1 MPALCDSGAEGRKPT
16 RLMTDTDALTTPPP
30 EMPRRRDAE
39 ETRREI
45 LEAAVAEFSEKGFS
59 GGRVDDIAARMRTT
73 KRMIYYYFGGKTQ
86 LYAAVLERLYGAM
99 RDAEQA
105 LHLDALPPVEALR
118 RLVEV
123 TFDHHAAHP
132 EFVRLVSVENIHD
145 ARIVTASPT
154 IRARNAAV
162 IGTLRDLI
170 ARGEASGAFRPG
182 LDALDLHMLI
192 SGFCFYRVS
201 NRHTLRAIFGRDQ
214 ASAEAAHRHRR
225 MIVEAVLRYVLPG
238 TSATASG

>member
-1 MPALCDSGAEGRKPT
+1 MSDADAPAA
-16 RLMTDTDALTTPPP
+16 TPP
-30 EMPRRRDAE
+30 ETPRRRDAE

-45 LEAAVAEFSEKGFS
+45 LDAATAEFSEKGFS

-73 KRMIYYYFGGKTQ
+73 KRMIYYYFGGKTP

-105 LHLDALPPVEALR
+105 LHLDALPPAEALQ

-132 EFVRLVSVENIHD
+132 EFVRLVSVENIHE
-145 ARIVTASPT
+145 ARIVAASPT

-170 ARGEASGAFRPG
+170 ARGEATGAFRPG
-182 LDALDLHMLI
+182 IDALDLHMLI

-201 NRHTLRAIFGRDQ
+201 NRHTLGAIFGRDQ
-214 ASAEAAHRHRR
+214 TSPEAARRHRQ
-225 MIVEAVLRYVLPG
+225 MIMEAVLRYVQP
-238 TSATASG
+238 